1 MTDSAE
7 PVLTSAVVSQAV
19 RQAAVVERGRVS
31 LRAGVVAAIPV
42 AGMLALGTAVGSPTA
57 AVTMGV
63 GAMLVGVAW
72 RAGGPLV
79 PPIGTMTA
87 AAAAL
92 AIASLCGSLTG
103 RWPWLHL
110 TVLALF
116 CLVAGAATALGRR
129 GTVPGTQ
136 ALIAFIVFGRF
147 PSRSGRP
154 SQAPGWCSPAA
165 PARSR
170 SR

>member
-7 PVLTSAVVSQAV
+7 PVLTSAVVSHAL

-72 RAGGPLV
+72 RAGDGPW
-79 PPIGTMTA
+79 
-87 AAAAL
+87 
-92 AIASLCGSLTG
+92 C
-103 RWPWLHL
+103 R
-110 TVLALF
+110 
-116 CLVAGAATALGRR
+116 
-129 GTVPGTQ
+129 
-136 ALIAFIVFGRF
+136 
-147 PSRSGRP
+147 RSGR
-154 SQAPGWCSPAA
+154 
-165 PARSR
+165 
-170 SR
+170 